1 MVADASHQTPTIEV
15 RRVTSPEDL
24 EEIFAIRHTV
34 FVEEQRLTPDA
45 RHDPDDRRSTHYLA
59 YLDGEPVG
67 TGRLT
72 MLGLEAQIAWLA
84 VLEPYRT
91 AGVGRAMMEVMMAD
105 ASEAGSEYVIL
116 NAQTHA
122 LEFYRRFG
130 FQTVG
135 DVFTMSRIPHQVMMA
150 SLRQGAGED
159 IRHYLDQFGG

>member
-1 MVADASHQTPTIEV
+1 MAADTPNETPRIEV

-24 EEIFAIRHTV
+24 ETIFAIRHAV

-72 MLGLEAQIAWLA
+72 MFGTEAQIAWLA
-84 VLEPYRT
+84 VLEPQRGS
-91 AGVGRAMMEVMMAD
+91 GVGKAIMETMLSDAAAAD
-105 ASEAGSEYVIL
+105 SDYVIL

-122 LEFYRRFG
+122 LEFYQRLG
-130 FQTVG
+130 FRTVG

-150 SLRQGAGED
+150 SLHPGAGED
-159 IRHYLDQFGG
+159 IRRYLDQFGR